1 MQNFFGESIHLM
13 HEGVDIIASEAYCG
27 CQIAHTISF
36 ALLFQLYSLKR
47 AHQLSKVLC
56 KSQSSVIATGQH

>member
-36 ALLFQLYSLKR
+36 ALLFQL
-47 AHQLSKVLC
+47 
-56 KSQSSVIATGQH
+56 VIPAYIRVEMDK